1 MLLWVIWLDSS
12 KREIEGG
19 LNFQILLYL
28 AFCSDPFQS
37 ILSGT
42 RELLTC
48 GSNRRPRVGV
58 AGIGGAHA
66 IEDKTVLKNRG
77 TGSSLMGLVS
87 KQQWVTTSETWSNH
101 FFQLQKFPPITCV
114 SPSNL

>member
-42 RELLTC
+42 RELLIVDLT
-48 GSNRRPRVGV
+48 GDPEWVWLVLEGPTQLKTRLSSK
-58 AGIGGAHA
+58 
-66 IEDKTVLKNRG
+66 IEALA
-77 TGSSLMGLVS
+77 L
-87 KQQWVTTSETWSNH
+87 
-101 FFQLQKFPPITCV
+101 P
-114 SPSNL
+114 